1 MPAVLEGTR
10 GAHHK
15 VCGKLLSARR
25 KRHRIDAFKVLKRLG
40 EPRRGQFRII
50 HDLRLPVVAAE
61 IGQHGA
67 IPVRRLDRLFVAD
80 QIIVHDKNDAEPRV
94 AEPFELGQEG
104 HKQSEARDRKVR
116 ALSQQADA
124 VLRAPKGNFQAG
136 LMMTISAM
144 VVCRDERTNSLAGK
158 YGRFGPLGLPRFDPP
173 L

>member
-1 MPAVLEGTR
+1 M
-10 GAHHK
+10 
-15 VCGKLLSARR
+15 
-25 KRHRIDAFKVLKRLG
+25 
-40 EPRRGQFRII
+40 
-50 HDLRLPVVAAE
+50 
-61 IGQHGA
+61 
-67 IPVRRLDRLFVAD
+67 
-80 QIIVHDKNDAEPRV
+80 

-104 HKQSEARDRKVR
+104 RKQSEARDRKVR

-144 VVCRDERTNSLAGK
+144 VVCRDERTNSLARK